1 MSGLTVPQPSRS
13 RKMIYALGAVVGFMI
28 ATAWLLYAVF
38 TSTSST
44 APIGLILIPIYG
56 TAAALIGCAVVYV
69 GFVAVDVIA
78 GRLAWGSAR
87 VLTASAFVAVAVM
100 FGAALFLYRD
110 ALAVASD
117 PQSPPDELMAVSERW
132 IPLWR
137 LEVFLALAKNPA
149 TPGVL
154 LTAMSE
160 QKESPA
166 LVSMIG
172 ANPGTPVATLE
183 KIASGSRSY
192 ERVAGVA
199 ENPQITPAIAGRLVD
214 VARKDFRDD
223 LEYKLYQTFV
233 LAALARNP
241 STPQPLFERL
251 AAWDKPEYFL
261 AVAVIYAERA
271 TCAQIARAGE
281 TSGENAVLRST
292 AQSQLKRRGC

>member
-1 MSGLTVPQPSRS
+1 MPVPQNF
-13 RKMIYALGAVVGFMI
+13 RKLIYALGAVLGFMI
-28 ATAWLLYAVF
+28 ATAWVLYAVF
-38 TSTSST
+38 TSTNST
-44 APIGLILIPIYG
+44 APLGLILIPFYG
-56 TAAALIGCAVVYV
+56 VAAALIGYAVVYV

-78 GRLAWGSAR
+78 GRLAWVSAR

-100 FGAALFLYRD
+100 FGAALLLYRD

-117 PQSPPDELMAVSERW
+117 PQSPPDELMAVSQCW

-137 LEVFLALAKNPA
+137 MEVFLALAKNPA

-154 LTAMSE
+154 LTAMSD

-183 KIASGSRSY
+183 KIAAGPRSY

-199 ENPQITPAIAGRLVD
+199 ENPQITPAIAERLANVGRM
-214 VARKDFRDD
+214 DFRDD
-223 LEYKLYQTFV
+223 LEFKLYQTFV
-233 LAALARNP
+233 LAALARNAA
-241 STPQPLFERL
+241 TPQPVFDRL
-251 AAWDKPEYFL
+251 AAFEKPEYFL
-261 AVAVIYAERA
+261 AVAIIYAERA
-271 TCAQIARAGE
+271 TCAQITRAGE
-281 TSGENAVLRST
+281 TGGENAVLRNT

>member
-1 MSGLTVPQPSRS
+1 MPVPQNF
-13 RKMIYALGAVVGFMI
+13 RKLIYALGAVLGFMI
-28 ATAWLLYAVF
+28 ATAWVLYAVF
-38 TSTSST
+38 TSTNST
-44 APIGLILIPIYG
+44 APLGLILIPFYG
-56 TAAALIGCAVVYV
+56 VAAALIGCAVVYV

-87 VLTASAFVAVAVM
+87 VLTASAFVAVTVL
-100 FGAALFLYRD
+100 FGTALLLYRD

-117 PQSPPDELMAVSERW
+117 PQSPPDELMAVSQRW

-137 LEVFLALAKNPA
+137 MEVFLALAKNPA

-183 KIASGSRSY
+183 KIAAGPRSY

-199 ENPQITPAIAGRLVD
+199 ENPQITPAIAERLANVGRM
-214 VARKDFRDD
+214 DFRDD
-223 LEYKLYQTFV
+223 LEFKLYQTFV
-233 LAALARNP
+233 LAALARNAA
-241 STPQPLFERL
+241 TPQPVFDRL
-251 AAWDKPEYFL
+251 AAFEKPEYFL
-261 AVAVIYAERA
+261 AVAIIYAERA
-271 TCAQIARAGE
+271 TCAQITRAGE
-281 TSGENAVLRST
+281 TGGENAVLRNT